1 MLQDKHGS
9 ETNFYPTLKQGA
21 TTDVPRKPHA
31 QESLHSA
38 HPAPC
43 TAPSCPPASAKGWS
57 SPNLVVGSFLCA
69 LHIHT
74 LIHFFAIW
82 DSHYYNKV

>member
-1 MLQDKHGS
+1 MA
-9 ETNFYPTLKQGA
+9 LKQIS
-21 TTDVPRKPHA
+21 TLPLNKEQLRMYLVPHT

-57 SPNLVVGSFLCA
+57 SPNLGVGSFLSA

-82 DSHYYNKV
+82 DSHYNNKV